1 MMATR
6 GLLTALTLAIL
17 SATAQETD
25 PSDLVSQQPLE
36 QAYRQAAWF
45 FYQDRP
51 YDALLQLDL
60 APAADPRSDL
70 LKGGLLLQVGLPK
83 QAADLMQQV
92 LQHQQDALPED
103 VRQYALLQYSRYL
116 LNRGDKTAAKRYA
129 AGITANPAVKGMQQQ
144 LQQMLDWP
152 DIQIPAQPDF
162 DQLDGHPEM
171 PYVLMNQIQALA
183 AKGDIERALE
193 WQEQLSNQ
201 LDNAVAP
208 WFWQRWFGFAPV
220 WQRQDDNETTAVLQ
234 YLQLLRAQL
243 FVRKQDYPSAQAVLS
258 EFPLHSPLN
267 QLALE
272 TYAEVLAKSGQ
283 TGPLLGVYQQQLQ
296 QHPFAASSWR
306 AATDI
311 GLTLEKTS
319 QKAQALAALQ
329 WAERYF
335 DSQISQNKALKPL
348 TIEEL
353 EQQSFTPWQG
363 FQFKQDKTLFT
374 LKTDLLA
381 MKQLTLLAPEQLK
394 RIQHL
399 QKVVA
404 IKLQQQTDLLHGKL
418 PELSAQLATLEQQY
432 QQLQTELVA
441 VPTQTYPS
449 RWLPAPLHKQQQT
462 LDKAAVRLNQLTA
475 AQQLGAAVKVD
486 VAKQQHRLSTLQ
498 GLAKWQYASSQSDT
512 VWQLKKQQQQ
522 LQQLLPPLRNRIGVL
537 QAAQDA
543 TPRLKTQQQ
552 RLAELNAQQQALVHG
567 INQAQQQLLA
577 ELNQQLK
584 LRADKQLAQ
593 LLQLSRR
600 NKQALARLMEEQL
613 QEQSR

>member
-6 GLLTALTLAIL
+6 WLLTAFTLAIFG
-17 SATAQETD
+17 ATAQETD
-25 PSDLVSQQPLE
+25 PRDLVSQQPLE

-45 FYQDRP
+45 FYQEKP

-60 APAADPRSDL
+60 APTADPRSDL
-70 LKGGLLLQVGLPK
+70 LKGGLLLQIGLPK
-83 QAADLMQQV
+83 QAADLMQQI
-92 LQHQQDALPED
+92 LQRQQDALPED

-116 LNRGDKTAAKRYA
+116 LNRGDKTAAKQYA
-129 AGITANPAVKGMQQQ
+129 QNIVANPAVKGVQQQ
-144 LQQMLDWP
+144 LLQMLDWP
-152 DIQIPAQPDF
+152 DIQIPAEPDF

-171 PYVLMNQIQALA
+171 PYVIMNQIQALA
-183 AKGDIERALE
+183 AKGDIDRALA
-193 WQEQLSNQ
+193 WQEQLSSQ
-201 LDNAVAP
+201 LDNAVDP
-208 WFWQRWFGFAPV
+208 WFWQRWFGFTPV

-258 EFPLHSPLN
+258 EFPLQSPLN

-296 QHPFAASSWR
+296 QHPFALSSWR
-306 AATDI
+306 AATNI
-311 GLTLEKTS
+311 GLTLEKTG

-335 DSQISQNKALKPL
+335 DSQISQNKALQPL
-348 TIEEL
+348 TIEAL
-353 EQQSFTPWQG
+353 EQQKFTPWQS

-432 QQLQTELVA
+432 QQLHTELVA
-441 VPTQTYPS
+441 VPKQTYPN
-449 RWLPAPLHKQQQT
+449 RWLPEQLYKQQQT
-462 LDKAAVRLNQLTA
+462 LDKAAVRLSQLSA
-475 AQQLGAAVKVD
+475 AQQQGAVVKVD
-486 VAKQQHRLSTLQ
+486 VAKQQHRLNTLQ

-512 VWQLKKQQQQ
+512 LWQLKKQQQQ
-522 LQQLLPPLRNRIGVL
+522 LQQLLPQLRNRIGIL

-543 TPRLKTQQQ
+543 TPRLKSQQQ
-552 RLAELNAQQQALVHG
+552 RLAELNAQQQALVNG

-577 ELNQQLK
+577 ELNQQLQQ
-584 LRADKQLAQ
+584 RADKQLAQ